1 MHPTDIYL
9 IERGKPPEQATEQA
23 EQPKHGL
30 SAYEL
35 AVQAGFAGT
44 LEAWLLSLKG
54 APGAEGQR
62 GEQGLPGRDGTNG
75 ENGEPGRDGKDGK
88 DGSDGLSAYTLAQQS
103 GYVGTM
109 QEWLLSLKGDAA
121 DPSEIAAI
129 TQQLQGLPHYKE
141 FQAAYVPRSGFV
153 GNFANSSL
161 VTINFERP
169 FSETPMVKA
178 VLHIQDTVPRIIYTQ
193 NQTNTGFQIATN
205 YAASL
210 IGVWY
215 EASVLNTNKSA

>member
-1 MHPTDIYL
+1 MAAPAHQISLAIPVLET
-9 IERGKPPEQATEQA
+9 ERLVLREPREADFPAM
-23 EQPKHGL
+23 
-30 SAYEL
+30 L
-35 AVQAGFAGT
+35 AFND
-44 LEAWLLSLKG
+44 S
-54 APGAEGQR
+54 
-62 GEQGLPGRDGTNG
+62 
-75 ENGEPGRDGKDGK
+75 
-88 DGSDGLSAYTLAQQS
+88 
-103 GYVGTM
+103 
-109 QEWLLSLKGDAA
+109 
-121 DPSEIAAI
+121 
-129 TQQLQGLPHYKE
+129 
-141 FQAAYVPRSGFV
+141 PRSGFV

-178 VLHIQDTVPRIIYTQ
+178 VLHSQDTVPRIIYTQ

>member
-9 IERGKPPEQATEQA
+9 IERGKPPEQATEPA
-23 EQPKHGL
+23 EQPKQGL

-54 APGAEGQR
+54 APGADGQR

-178 VLHIQDTVPRIIYTQ
+178 VLHIKDTAPRIIYTQ

-205 YAASL
+205 FAGSL

>member
-9 IERGKPPEQATEQA
+9 IERGKPPEQATEPA
-23 EQPKHGL
+23 EQPKQGL

-54 APGAEGQR
+54 APGADGQR
-62 GEQGLPGRDGTNG
+62 GGQGLPGRDGTNG

-178 VLHIQDTVPRIIYTQ
+178 VLHIQDTAPRIIYTQ

-205 YAASL
+205 YAGSL

>member
-1 MHPTDIYL
+1 M
-9 IERGKPPEQATEQA
+9 
-23 EQPKHGL
+23 
-30 SAYEL
+30 
-35 AVQAGFAGT
+35 QAGFAGT

-54 APGAEGQR
+54 APGADGQR

-129 TQQLQGLPHYKE
+129 TQQLQGLPHHKE

-178 VLHIQDTVPRIIYTQ
+178 VLHIQDTAPRIIYTQ

>member
-9 IERGKPPEQATEQA
+9 IERGKPPEQA

-54 APGAEGQR
+54 APGADGQR

>member
-35 AVQAGFAGT
+35 AVQAGFVGT
-44 LEAWLLSLKG
+44 LEA
-54 APGAEGQR
+54 
-62 GEQGLPGRDGTNG
+62 
-75 ENGEPGRDGKDGK
+75 
-88 DGSDGLSAYTLAQQS
+88 
-103 GYVGTM
+103 
-109 QEWLLSLKGDAA
+109 WLLSLKGDAA

-178 VLHIQDTVPRIIYTQ
+178 VLHIQDTAPRIIYTQ

>member
-9 IERGKPPEQATEQA
+9 IERGKPPEQATEPA

-54 APGAEGQR
+54 APGADGQR

-129 TQQLQGLPHYKE
+129 TQQLQGLPHHKE

>member
-9 IERGKPPEQATEQA
+9 IERGKPPEQATEPA
-23 EQPKHGL
+23 EQPKQGL

-54 APGAEGQR
+54 APGADGQR
-62 GEQGLPGRDGTNG
+62 GGQGLPGRDGTNG

-178 VLHIQDTVPRIIYTQ
+178 VLHI
-193 NQTNTGFQIATN
+193 
-205 YAASL
+205 
-210 IGVWY
+210 
-215 EASVLNTNKSA
+215 

>member
-9 IERGKPPEQATEQA
+9 IERGKPPEQATEPA
-23 EQPKHGL
+23 EQPKQGL

-54 APGAEGQR
+54 APGADGQR
-62 GEQGLPGRDGTNG
+62 GGQGLPGRDGTNG

-129 TQQLQGLPHYKE
+129 TQQLQGLPHHKE

-178 VLHIQDTVPRIIYTQ
+178 VLHIQDTAPRIIYTQ